1 MWEGAPRG
9 NDCKAIGGLT
19 GANIRRDWVGENSGF
34 LIILYPP
41 DLTTIELI
49 MSRSTAQPHRATVFI
64 AASEVDANLY
74 YATKFIAPDPFIY
87 LEIKG
92 ERILVM
98 NDLEMDRAKS
108 QASVDRVLSYSEIE
122 RRARD
127 HGVAAPWSVDIIHVV
142 LRDAKIKQVL
152 VPANF
157 PFSHASRLQELG
169 YQVHS
174 KPDPFYEQRVVKTA
188 DEIRHIEEAQRA
200 TEEAVAAAHAVLRQ
214 ASIKKD
220 ELWFDGAVLTSERI
234 KKLINVTLMESDCV
248 AQHTIVAGGEQA
260 CDPHNEG
267 SGPLPAHRSIIFD
280 VFPRSAATRYFA
292 DMSRTVVQGKPGPQ
306 LIKLYQIVKDAQEE
320 AIDKIKDGADGM
332 KIHRGIC
339 ERFERAGYKTGLVN
353 GRMQGYFHG
362 TGHGVGLDIHE
373 APRISRTGSLLQE
386 GHVVTVEPGL
396 YYPGLGAI
404 RIEDMVL
411 VTSNGC
417 RNLTNFPKVFE
428 LD

>member
-1 MWEGAPRG
+1 
-9 NDCKAIGGLT
+9 
-19 GANIRRDWVGENSGF
+19 
-34 LIILYPP
+34 
-41 DLTTIELI
+41 
-49 MSRSTAQPHRATVFI
+49 MSRSASQSHKATLFI
-64 AASEVDANLY
+64 AASETDANLY

-108 QASVDRVLSYSEIE
+108 QAAVDRVLSYSEIE
-122 RRARD
+122 KRARD
-127 HGVAAPWSVDIIHVV
+127 HGAASPGSVDIVHVV
-142 LRDAKIKQVL
+142 LREAKIKQVL
-152 VPANF
+152 VPSNF

-169 YQVHS
+169 YQVHAKS
-174 KPDPFYEQRVVKTA
+174 DPFYEQRVVKTA
-188 DEIRHIEEAQRA
+188 EEVRHIEGAQRA
-200 TEEAVAAAHAVLRQ
+200 TEAAVAAAHDLLRR
-214 ASIKKD
+214 ATIKGD
-220 ELWFDGAVLTSERI
+220 ELWHEGSALTSERI
-234 KKLINVTLMESDCV
+234 KKFINVKLMENDCV

-267 SGPLPAHRSIIFD
+267 SGPLPANRSIIFD
-280 VFPRSAATRYFA
+280 VFPRSATTRYFA
-292 DMSRTVVQGKPGPQ
+292 DMSRTVVRGTPSPE
-306 LIKLYQIVKDAQEE
+306 LVKLYQIVKDAQEE
-320 AIDKIKDGADGM
+320 AITKIKDGADGM

-339 ERFERAGYKTGLVN
+339 DRFEKAGYKTGLVN

-396 YYPGLGAI
+396 YYPGLGAV

-411 VTSNGC
+411 VTSDGC
-417 RNLTNFPKVFE
+417 RNLTNFPKQFL

>member
-1 MWEGAPRG
+1 MTRTSSQAH
-9 NDCKAIGGLT
+9 K
-19 GANIRRDWVGENSGF
+19 
-34 LIILYPP
+34 
-41 DLTTIELI
+41 
-49 MSRSTAQPHRATVFI
+49 ATVFI
-64 AASEVDANLY
+64 AASEQDSNLY

-98 NDLEMDRAKS
+98 NDLEMDRARS
-108 QASVDRVLSYSEIE
+108 QASVDRVLSFSEIE

-127 HGVAAPWSVDIIHVV
+127 HGVAAPGSVDIIHVV
-142 LRDAKIKQVL
+142 LRDARIKHVL

-157 PFSHASRLQELG
+157 PFSHAARLQELG
-169 YQVHS
+169 YQVHA

-188 DEIRHIEEAQRA
+188 EEVRHIEAAQRA
-200 TEEAVAAAHAVLRQ
+200 TEEAVSAAHTLLRQ
-214 ASIKKD
+214 ATIVG
-220 ELWFDGAVLTSERI
+220 EQLWLDGSPLTSERI
-234 KKLINVTLMESDCV
+234 KKHINVKLMESDCV

-280 VFPRSAATRYFA
+280 VFPRSATTRYFA
-292 DMSRTVVQGKPGPQ
+292 DMSRTVVRGTPHQELQ
-306 LIKLYQIVKDAQEE
+306 KLYAIVKDAQEE
-320 AIDKIKDGADGM
+320 AITKIKDGADGM

-339 ERFERAGYKTGLVN
+339 DRFEKAGYKTGLVN

-396 YYPGLGAI
+396 YYPGLGAV

-411 VTSNGC
+411 VTRDGC
-417 RNLTNFPKVFE
+417 RNLTDFPKRFE

>member
-1 MWEGAPRG
+1 
-9 NDCKAIGGLT
+9 
-19 GANIRRDWVGENSGF
+19 
-34 LIILYPP
+34 
-41 DLTTIELI
+41 
-49 MSRSTAQPHRATVFI
+49 MSRSASQSHKAVLFI
-64 AASEVDANLY
+64 AASETDANLY

-92 ERILVM
+92 ERLLVM

-122 RRARD
+122 KRARD
-127 HGVAAPWSVDIIHVV
+127 QGVASPGSVDIVHVV

-152 VPANF
+152 VPGNF
-157 PFSHASRLQELG
+157 PFRHASRLQELG
-169 YQVHS
+169 YQVHA

-188 DEIRHIEEAQRA
+188 EEVRHIESAQRA
-200 TEEAVAAAHAVLRQ
+200 TEAAVAAAHTVLRR
-214 ASIKKD
+214 ATIVRA
-220 ELWFDGAVLTSERI
+220 ELWLDDAPLTSERI
-234 KKLINVTLMESDCV
+234 KKLINVKLMEADCV

-267 SGPLPAHRSIIFD
+267 SGPLPAYRSIIFD
-280 VFPRSAATRYFA
+280 VFPRSATTRYFA
-292 DMSRTVVQGKPGPQ
+292 DMSRTVVRGTASPE
-306 LIKLYQIVKDAQEE
+306 LVRLYQTVKDAQEE
-320 AIDKIKDGADGM
+320 AITKIKDGADGM

-339 ERFERAGYKTGLVN
+339 DRFEKAGYKTGLVN

-396 YYPGLGAI
+396 YYPGLGAV

-411 VTSNGC
+411 VTSDGC
-417 RNLTNFPKVFE
+417 RNLTDFPKIFE
-428 LD
+428 LG